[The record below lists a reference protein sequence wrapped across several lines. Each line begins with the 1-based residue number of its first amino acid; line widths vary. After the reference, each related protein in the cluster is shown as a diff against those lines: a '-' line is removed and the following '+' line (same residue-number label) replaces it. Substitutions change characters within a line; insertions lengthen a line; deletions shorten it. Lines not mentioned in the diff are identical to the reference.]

1 MGLLYGRA
9 GRLTAENWRF
19 PARAALAADSL
30 RDWAIVGPFDD
41 STSTGMWRKVSTAD
55 KGLVP
60 SALCT
65 TQRGCQPSDSAS
77 WQKNRT
83 AADLNA
89 TYADKTAGSSAT
101 RWKRWQSP
109 VGPYAVPVAHVLDDD
124 GWGSAAILQT
134 AVHCD
139 KPTMVNVSFST
150 AGVGALSI
158 WTGADPKDSLG
169 GQLLWGGFDEVYAG
183 LFESEVKSARP
194 VTMPSGWSTV
204 QLKTL
209 SQFGVARGW
218 EAAASLMG
226 LFGGAGNC
234 RVDACGA
241 QPDAM
246 ICVPPAQ
253 RRLLTDDVPA
263 PAWACDGHLE
273 L

>member
-1 MGLLYGRA
+1 M
-9 GRLTAENWRF
+9 
-19 PARAALAADSL
+19 
-30 RDWAIVGPFDD
+30 
-41 STSTGMWRKVSTAD
+41 
-55 KGLVP
+55 
-60 SALCT
+60 
-65 TQRGCQPSDSAS
+65 
-77 WQKNRT
+77 
-83 AADLNA
+83 
-89 TYADKTAGSSAT
+89 
-101 RWKRWQSP
+101 
-109 VGPYAVPVAHVLDDD
+109 GPYAIPVAQVLGDG

-194 VTMPSGWSTV
+194 VTLPSGWSTV

-209 SQFGVARGW
+209 SHFGAARGW

-234 RVDACGA
+234 RVDACGV
-241 QPDAM
+241 QPDAT

-253 RRLLTDDVPA
+253 RRPLTDDAPA
-263 PAWACDGHLE
+263 PPWAGDGDPE